1 MNVNQSE
8 KTLFNNIEF
17 NNDKSW
23 QEMEK
28 WKIYYLVG
36 EAFWHKEGAG
46 LTFGIRYFKGTMG
59 SI

>member
-28 WKIYYLVG
+28 WKIYDLVG
-36 EAFWHKEGAG
+36 
-46 LTFGIRYFKGTMG
+46 
-59 SI
+59 